1 MKEYKISFKVPYQ
14 EVQSVKFHPLSTNGP
29 YIDAHFGPLNKDT
42 PVGQTYFIRPVT
54 TYTPPCIHG
63 LKQGCGCGGKGSGCL
78 TIKSMK
84 CYPSVHA
91 NDNTVST
98 DFAVAGV
105 AKISPFE
112 WVDNKAKVF
121 PDQMLDVDFTVY
133 NDTGATMQGLHIHDG
148 QNKKGLTS
156 FGPISYFMYTTADW
170 NNLYNET
177 DKSVNFAK
185 KYAPLPPQ
193 NVAPANPK
201 SLLEFSKSVKIKK

>member
-1 MKEYKISFKVPYQ
+1 
-14 EVQSVKFHPLSTNGP
+14 
-29 YIDAHFGPLNKDT
+29 
-42 PVGQTYFIRPVT
+42 
-54 TYTPPCIHG
+54 
-63 LKQGCGCGGKGSGCL
+63 
-78 TIKSMK
+78 
-84 CYPSVHA
+84 
-91 NDNTVST
+91 
-98 DFAVAGV
+98 
-105 AKISPFE
+105 
-112 WVDNKAKVF
+112 
-121 PDQMLDVDFTVY
+121 
-133 NDTGATMQGLHIHDG
+133 MQGLHIHDG